1 MTNVGKPIKHPM
13 PLSRPVIK
21 ITTALFV
28 AGAIGVAAVWAPD
41 RPVEDLIPTL
51 APPPSQFIDV
61 DGMKAH
67 VRDEGPA
74 DDPDP
79 IVLLHGTSSSL
90 HTWDGW
96 VSKLKSQRR
105 VIRVD
110 MPGFGLTGPN
120 PNGKYDI
127 QTYSHFVA
135 SLMSQLHVQH
145 AVLAGN
151 SLGGYVAWKTAVD
164 YPARITKL
172 ILIDAAGYKYE
183 SQSVP
188 LGFKL
193 ARIPLLS
200 PLISHV
206 LPKSIV
212 ANSVRNV
219 YGDPSKVTP
228 ALIERYYETTLRAG
242 NREAVV
248 ARFNQM
254 KGGEFEQE
262 IKEVKQP
269 TLIIWG
275 GKDRLIPLEYA
286 GRFHH
291 DIPGSTVMLFNGLGH
306 VPQEEAPLETVE
318 AAQAFLNKQS
328 GK

>member
-1 MTNVGKPIKHPM
+1 
-13 PLSRPVIK
+13 
-21 ITTALFV
+21 
-28 AGAIGVAAVWAPD
+28 
-41 RPVEDLIPTL
+41 
-51 APPPSQFIDV
+51 
-61 DGMKAH
+61 
-67 VRDEGPA
+67 
-74 DDPDP
+74 
-79 IVLLHGTSSSL
+79 
-90 HTWDGW
+90 
-96 VSKLKSQRR
+96 
-105 VIRVD
+105 
-110 MPGFGLTGPN
+110 
-120 PNGKYDI
+120 
-127 QTYSHFVA
+127 
-135 SLMSQLHVQH
+135 MSQLHVQH
-145 AVLAGN
+145 AVLVGN

-164 YPARITKL
+164 YPSRITKL

-188 LGFKL
+188 SASGWL
-193 ARIPLLS
+193 ASHSSS
-200 PLISHV
+200 PVISHI

-254 KGGEFEQE
+254 KGGEFERE

-286 GRFHH
+286 ERFHH
-291 DIPGSTVMLFNGLGH
+291 DIPGSTVMFFNGLGH
-306 VPQEEAPLETVE
+306 VPQEEAPLETVKVAQE
-318 AAQAFLNKQS
+318 FLTMKPAAK
-328 GK
+328 